1 MLLVFQLEHHPPTAS
16 LAEVPG
22 VLKGRMTSQVPYA
35 PAGSIDV
42 SQMHGRHRTTGKP
55 AFQVAVDGPMG
66 NDGIDSGFQQY
77 ALNDSPGTGS
87 ATLLTRQ
94 PQMEYS

>member
-22 VLKGRMTSQVPYA
+22 VLNGRMTNQVPYA

-55 AFQVAVDGPMG
+55 AFQVAVDGLV
-66 NDGIDSGFQQY
+66 GIVGMDTRFQLY
-77 ALNDSPGTGS
+77 ALNINTGS

>member
-1 MLLVFQLEHHPPTAS
+1 MLLVFQLEHHPPTAR
-16 LAEVPG
+16 LAEVQG
-22 VLKGRMTSQVPYA
+22 VLKGGITNQVPYA
-35 PAGSIDV
+35 PAGSIYV

-55 AFQVAVDGPMG
+55 AFQVAVDGPMRIVS
-66 NDGIDSGFQQY
+66 IDTRFQLY
-77 ALNDSPGTGS
+77 ALNINTGS

>member
-1 MLLVFQLEHHPPTAS
+1 MLLVFQFEHHSPAAN
-16 LAEVPG
+16 LAEVQG
-22 VLKGRMTSQVPYA
+22 VLKGGMTDQVSYA

-66 NDGIDSGFQQY
+66 IDGIDSGFPRY